1 MRGHLGK
8 FGDTFVS
15 ASWLTHERLLCW
27 GIVAAVVSLA
37 LLAGDA
43 FAHLTHGV
51 TNGTGEQL
59 ARDFI
64 NYWSGAKLAMAGQ
77 ALQAYDR
84 SAFHLYQQT
93 LIGPASEFKIYGYPP
108 VLMLLCRPLAVLPYV
123 PALMLWVVGGISLA
137 ALPLAAL
144 VGWRSALI
152 ALVGAPAAFWNLYS
166 GQTGHFTAALLGG
179 GLLLLERRPTLA
191 GILFGLLGCKPQLGL
206 LLPIALACGGYRR
219 AFISAAATM
228 LSLAAVSAV
237 LLGPDIWPA
246 FAQQMALQDR
256 LMEAGTS
263 FWPRMP
269 TVFAA
274 LRLLGAGN
282 PTAYALQALSALLA
296 AGIVGMLWRGD
307 SAFGVKAAALIV
319 GAFLATPYA
328 WDYDMIALLFAA
340 AWLAVEARRTGFL
353 SFEKT
358 SVLVLLILPALTVLP
373 VRTLN
378 LQIGPLLLWLPLI
391 VLARRGRA
399 RVLPAP
405 TLGRNAA
412 VSALSQA

>member
-1 MRGHLGK
+1 MRGHLEK
-8 FGDTFVS
+8 FGDTFIS
-15 ASWLTHERLLCW
+15 ASWLTQERLLRW
-27 GIVAAVVSLA
+27 GITAVLVSLT
-37 LLAGDA
+37 LLAADA
-43 FAHLTHGV
+43 LAHLTHGV
-51 TNGTGEQL
+51 TNAAGEQL
-59 ARDFI
+59 SRDFI
-64 NYWSGAKLAMAGQ
+64 NYWSGAKLAMTGQ

-93 LIGPASEFKIYGYPP
+93 LVGPASEFKIYGYPP
-108 VLMLLCRPLAVLPYV
+108 VLMLLCRPLAMLPYV

-144 VGWRSALI
+144 VGWRNALI
-152 ALVGAPAAFWNLYS
+152 ALVGAPAAFWNLFA

-179 GLLLLERRPTLA
+179 GLLLLERRPTIA

-206 LLPIALACGGYRR
+206 LLPLALACGGYRR
-219 AFISAAATM
+219 AFVSATATV
-228 LSLAAVSAV
+228 LTLVAVSAL
-237 LLGPDIWPA
+237 LLGPEIWPA
-246 FAQQMALQDR
+246 FAQQMAVQDR

-282 PTAYALQALSALLA
+282 PTAYALQVLSALLA
-296 AGIVGMLWRGD
+296 AGIVGVLWRSGC
-307 SAFGVKAAALIV
+307 AFAVKSAALIV

-340 AWLAVEARRTGFL
+340 AWLGVEARHTGFL
-353 SFEKT
+353 SFERT
-358 SVLVLLILPALTVLP
+358 SVLVLLILPALIVLP

-378 LQIGPLLLWLPLI
+378 LQIGPLLLWLPMI
-391 VLARRGRA
+391 VLARRGIARA
-399 RVLPAP
+399 LPAP
-405 TLGRNAA
+405 AIGNAA
-412 VSALSQA
+412 ISAMSRA

>member
-1 MRGHLGK
+1 MQEHFRT
-8 FGDTFVS
+8 FGDALIS
-15 ASWLTHERLLCW
+15 ASWLTQERVLRW
-27 GIVAAVVSLA
+27 GIASALVSLA
-37 LLAGDA
+37 VLAGDTL
-43 FAHLTHGV
+43 AHLTHGV
-51 TNGTGEQL
+51 TNAAGEQL

-64 NYWSGAKLAMAGQ
+64 NYWSGAKLAITGH
-77 ALQAYDR
+77 ALQAYDW

-93 LIGPASEFKIYGYPP
+93 LVGPASEFKLYGYPP
-108 VLMLLCRPLAVLPYV
+108 FLMLLCSPLAALPFV

-152 ALVGAPAAFWNLYS
+152 ALVGAPAAFWNLYA
-166 GQTGHFTAALLGG
+166 GQTGNFTAALLGG
-179 GLLLLERRPTLA
+179 GLLLLERRPIVA
-191 GILFGLLGCKPQLGL
+191 GILFGLLACKPQLGL

-219 AFISAAATM
+219 AFFSAAATA
-228 LSLAAVSAV
+228 LILVAVSTV

-256 LMEAGTS
+256 LLQAGDS

-282 PTAYALQALSALLA
+282 PTAFALQGLSALLA
-296 AGIVGMLWRGD
+296 AGIVGVLWRSD
-307 SAFGVKAAALIV
+307 CAFGVKSAALIV

-340 AWLAVEARRTGFL
+340 AWLAVEARHTGFL

-358 SVLVLLILPALTVLP
+358 AVLALLTLPALIVLP
-373 VRTLN
+373 VRLN
-378 LQIGPLLLWLPLI
+378 LQIGPLLLWLPMI
-391 VLARRGRA
+391 VLARRGIARA
-399 RVLPAP
+399 LPAP
-405 TLGRNAA
+405 TAGRHAA
-412 VSALSQA
+412 VSALAPT